1 MKLLTQEVAETLESN
16 QSYHLG
22 YNALNTAELIYKHKS
37 IDPMSSNNLTLNGS
51 MKFLDMNDGFI
62 DSKNRLYKLDG
73 DASYTAH
80 NGEQLYILDKGE
92 TCHDIINNTT
102 ILIL

>member
-37 IDPMSSNNLTLNGS
+37 IDPMSSNNLTL
-51 MKFLDMNDGFI
+51 F
-62 DSKNRLYKLDG
+62 
-73 DASYTAH
+73 A
-80 NGEQLYILDKGE
+80 
-92 TCHDIINNTT
+92 TT
-102 ILIL
+102 LPRK

>member
-1 MKLLTQEVAETLESN
+1 MKLLTQEVAETLEAN

-22 YNALNTAELIYKHKS
+22 YNALNTAEIIYKHIS
-37 IDPMSSNNLTLNGS
+37 IDTMSSNDLTLNGS

-62 DSKNRLYKLDG
+62 NSKNRLYKLDG
-73 DASYTAH
+73 DVSYTAH
-80 NGEQLYILDKGE
+80 NGEPLYILNEGE
-92 TCHDIINNTT
+92 TCHDIFNNTT